1 MAEADVTKE
10 QLAKSNEPQFK
21 AAITAKKEAQTD
33 AKQAPQAYR
42 QSEEAKLSQAQAE
55 AVATSQEKLQGM
67 HGDRAKLLTQ
77 VVGKQGE
84 SKSKDEQSRAKVAG
98 DIQQIYSETK
108 TKVESIL
115 SGLDKEVETAFDT
128 GAAKAKK
135 AFEDYV
141 DKHMSAYK
149 DKRYSGVIGKG
160 RWLKDK
166 LLGMP
171 SEVNKFYQEGKQ
183 IYLNKMDG
191 VIDQVVNIV
200 GNGLSRA
207 KNEVANGRKRVQD
220 YVNQLPTNLKSIGQ
234 EAASDI
240 QSEFDSLEESVD
252 AKQDELIDKLAQKYQ
267 ENVQALDARIE
278 EMKAANQGLVDKA
291 ANFIKGVIETINKLK
306 EMLQKVLAKVAD
318 VVGKIIKDPIGFLGN
333 LVKGLKQGF
342 DNFAGN
348 IGKHLQAGLIG
359 WLTGAM
365 GGVGIQIPDDIFSLK
380 GIFNLVMQI
389 LGLTWDYIRKKAV
402 KLFGARVV
410 AALETGSEIFQALMQ
425 GPDALW
431 EYVKEQFGDLK
442 ETVIEAIKEM
452 VITQVITAG
461 IKWILGLLN
470 PVGAFIK
477 AAMAIYEI
485 IMFFVN
491 NAARIIDLINAIVD
505 AVGAIASG
513 AIGAAAKLV
522 ENALAKAIPIVIG
535 FLASLL
541 GISGLAKKVQ
551 AIVKKVR
558 KRIDKAIDKMLMK
571 AKKAVKKLFKGKK
584 DKKGKKAEKTDQ
596 IDERTTEQKQLDLE
610 KGLTEANNLL
620 TNDDVSLSE
629 LKKNLEPIK
638 NNYKMTSLEFVVINK
653 DMAEG
658 IETVQV
664 IGEVNPKGKKPPKPR
679 NLKELVATNKPI
691 NYKYRG
697 HDVWY
702 TSGPLKGKKV
712 YYDTLGFPDF
722 SPYALKKVTK
732 LSNIDIA

>member
-1 MAEADVTKE
+1 MLKY
-10 QLAKSNEPQFK
+10 L
-21 AAITAKKEAQTD
+21 
-33 AKQAPQAYR
+33 
-42 QSEEAKLSQAQAE
+42 
-55 AVATSQEKLQGM
+55 
-67 HGDRAKLLTQ
+67 
-77 VVGKQGE
+77 
-84 SKSKDEQSRAKVAG
+84 
-98 DIQQIYSETK
+98 YSETK

-128 GAAKAKK
+128 GAADAKQL
-135 AFEDYV
+135 FEDYV
-141 DKHMSAYK
+141 DVRMSAYK
-149 DKRYSGVIGKG
+149 AKRYSGSGAA
-160 RWLKDK
+160 RWVTDK

-171 SEVNKFYQEGKQ
+171 SEVNKFYKEGKNL
-183 IYLNKMDG
+183 YLNKMDR
-191 VIDQVVNIV
+191 VIDQVVNII
-200 GNGLSRA
+200 GNGLSKA

-220 YVNQLPTNLKSIGQ
+220 YVNQLPANLKSIGQ

-291 ANFIKGVIETINKLK
+291 ANFIKGVIETIKKLK
-306 EMLQKVLAKVAD
+306 EMLKKVLAKVAD
-318 VVGKIIKDPIGFLGN
+318 VVGKIIQDPIGFLGN

-389 LGLTWDYIRKKAV
+389 LGLTWDYIKKKAV

-410 AALETGSEIFQALMQ
+410 AAMETGSEVFQALMQ

-431 EYVKEQFGDLK
+431 EYVKGQFGDLK
-442 ETVIEAIKEM
+442 ETVIGAIKEM

-505 AVGAIASG
+505 AVGAIAGG

-541 GISGLAKKVQ
+541 GVSALAKKVQ

-584 DKKGKKAEKTDQ
+584 GKTGKGKKEKEGQTKDHKALAKQAALELKQNSQGKDYETLRKEKQAKAKQ
-596 IDERTTEQKQLDLE
+596 IETKYTNKLE
-610 KGLTEANNLL
+610 KGIKLTIKFNDAEKDQKDNDLDFKVRIAPNDADYDDSIDVQPKTPTQEDHKKAVQETRYDANLL
-620 TNDDVSLSE
+620 KGRGQYKIFDGLYFDREFRNKHYEAMNNIGKCHTTGATDPGNTSGNFTPDHQPPVAVLKAGGEQRVRFYPHSSAASNEQKYAVNRYKSE
-629 LKKNLEPIK
+629 IRKISGRKGADWNSK
-638 NNYKMTSLEFVVINK
+638 W
-653 DMAEG
+653 AEG
-658 IETVQV
+658 IKSE
-664 IGEVNPKGKKPPKPR
+664 
-679 NLKELVATNKPI
+679 
-691 NYKYRG
+691 
-697 HDVWY
+697 WFW
-702 TSGPLKGKKV
+702 S
-712 YYDTLGFPDF
+712 
-722 SPYALKKVTK
+722 
-732 LSNIDIA
+732 